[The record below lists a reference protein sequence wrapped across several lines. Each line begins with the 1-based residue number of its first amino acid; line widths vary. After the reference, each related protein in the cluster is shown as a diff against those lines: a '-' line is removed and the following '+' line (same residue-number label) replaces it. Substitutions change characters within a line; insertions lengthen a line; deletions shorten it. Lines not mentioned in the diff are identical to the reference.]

1 MGEVV
6 TAGVDVGTGAV
17 KAAVVRSDGG
27 RQPELLGV
35 HRERLLRRDPGRVA
49 ELAYESALR
58 AAGVTAREVAYVA
71 STGDGDSVAFRDGH
85 FYGMTT
91 HARGATML
99 LPAARSVADLGALHA
114 RVFVIDGRSRV
125 LGSRMTSQCASGT
138 GQFIENIA
146 RYLGIR
152 LEDVG
157 PLSLTAPR
165 AEVCSG
171 ICAVLAETDVINMV
185 SRGIALAEIVRGI
198 HESIAQRLAK
208 LLRMVKA
215 PSPVV
220 LTGGLAAD
228 VGLRA
233 EIERALKDDGG
244 APLEVVAHAHSV
256 HAGALGAALWAA
268 HRLARL
274 EARSAVGRR
283 QQEIGEAAVV
293 VRPEPVDPQL

>member
-1 MGEVV
+1 MADLI

-17 KAAVVRSDGG
+17 KAAIVRTGDGAA
-27 RQPELLGV
+27 PAVLGV
-35 HRERLLRRDPGRVA
+35 HRERLLRRDPGQVA
-49 ELAYESALR
+49 ELAFESALR
-58 AAGVTAREVAYVA
+58 AAGVPRDQVTYVA
-71 STGDGDSVAFRDGH
+71 STGDGDAVAFRDGH

-91 HARGATML
+91 HARGATL
-99 LPAARSVADLGALHA
+99 LCPRARAVADLGALHA
-114 RVFVIDGRSRV
+114 RVMVIDGHSRV

-157 PLSLTAPR
+157 PLSVAAPR
-165 AEVCSG
+165 SEVCSG

-185 SRGIALAEIVRGI
+185 SRGIPVGEIVRGI

-215 PSPVV
+215 ASPVV

-228 VGLRA
+228 TGLRA
-233 EIERALKDDGG
+233 EISRSLAADGG
-244 APLEVVAHAHSV
+244 TPLEIVADPMSV
-256 HAGALGAALWAA
+256 HAGALGAALWSA
-268 HRLARL
+268 HRLRRL
-274 EARSAVGRR
+274 QSRGAGEARP
-283 QQEIGEAAVV
+283 EAA
-293 VRPEPVDPQL
+293 PAK